1 MPRIPSGLVLAV
13 VAYVVLRALIVATS
27 FESISLPMYELY
39 PMGTMA
45 ELTLRGIDFP
55 LRYFYDNAAGQIL
68 MGFLTVPVFALGG
81 PSYLALKVLPA
92 LLGLATLFVVWALV
106 DRHFSRRAATFAALL
121 YAI

>member
-45 ELTLRGIDFP
+45 ELALRGIDFP

-68 MGFLTVPVFALGG
+68 MGFLTVPVFAVFGS
-81 PSYLALKVLPA
+81 SYLALKLLPA
-92 LLGLATLFVVWALV
+92 LLGLATLVVVWMLLS
-106 DRHFSRRAATFAALL
+106 RHWSRRAANAAALL
-121 YAI
+121 F